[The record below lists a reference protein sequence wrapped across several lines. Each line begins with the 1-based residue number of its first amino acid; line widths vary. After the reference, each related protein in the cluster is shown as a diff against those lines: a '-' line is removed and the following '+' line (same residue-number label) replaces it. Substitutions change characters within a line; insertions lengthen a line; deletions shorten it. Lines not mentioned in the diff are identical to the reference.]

1 MLNNL
6 FRNYVLEMCSKLTK
20 KKVSFAKFPIQSA
33 PPRSHII
40 TDWVELTSCFCK
52 GMPLILGVFKS
63 NFSLWYWKLLW
74 SWHEI
79 SFQLSATSIS
89 LSYCSTPM
97 QVYVQST
104 IRVLCFPPDRR
115 GKHGHWWN
123 DFCSLHFEGIVEYGR
138 VSILKMNVSQ
148 TEIWDYGKGSVIIHP
163 WLSLLTCGDYST

>member
-20 KKVSFAKFPIQSA
+20 KKRFHLQNSLFSQHLREVTLLLTEWSSLLASVKVRLWF
-33 PPRSHII
+33 
-40 TDWVELTSCFCK
+40 WVFSNQTSVHDTENCCDPGTRF
-52 GMPLILGVFKS
+52 L
-63 NFSLWYWKLLW
+63 FSY
-74 SWHEI
+74 
-79 SFQLSATSIS
+79 QTSIS

-104 IRVLCFPPDRR
+104 IQVLCFPPDRR

-148 TEIWDYGKGSVIIHP
+148 TEIWDYGKGGVIIHP